1 MKNDNKVSFKETVE
15 LFIYKTIPQIREE
28 SEIPNCNF
36 IFPQDAYLLFE
47 SVKNNPFISRDGW
60 TPNITDTD
68 LDRIKLENN
77 QNKNI
82 PTILVKDTYTFFNTL
97 KEITNS
103 LLRLYNVYGEHFI
116 PRALHILVLKRI
128 WLRMGPNDF
137 NNVEEFLKKQLEFI
151 ENDMFDKYK
160 FEEKYTELKEYEVII
175 KSNLNRTW
183 DESPRNIGFSI
194 KDKEGNIHSLPHIHY
209 GISEDNT
216 CYIYAIQNELKPSK
230 IKKVERLLY
239 HLNEGIEEPKNHPN
253 QVYSLLLFLDLLK
266 SHGIT
271 KIKVPTLQVLSYG
284 YHELLSATTKEKF
297 ARNWDQDNIDLLNY
311 LTGERLKYKLES
323 YKRDLV
329 WYNKVV
335 EKQDSISKQKT
346 ENLINL
352 FYRMEC
358 HIQDFIIRNDF
369 DVQGDYLDII
379 IGNEKSLSK

>member
-1 MKNDNKVSFKETVE
+1 MPIASVLPATIFSCICDIFSLSTREISASNILLYSSITPDNACLDTETLSVFT
-15 LFIYKTIPQIREE
+15 LYLSWIY
-28 SEIPNCNF
+28 F
-36 IFPQDAYLLFE
+36 
-47 SVKNNPFISRDGW
+47 NPS
-60 TPNITDTD
+60 
-68 LDRIKLENN
+68 
-77 QNKNI
+77 
-82 PTILVKDTYTFFNTL
+82 
-97 KEITNS
+97 
-103 LLRLYNVYGEHFI
+103 
-116 PRALHILVLKRI
+116 
-128 WLRMGPNDF
+128 
-137 NNVEEFLKKQLEFI
+137 
-151 ENDMFDKYK
+151 
-160 FEEKYTELKEYEVII
+160 
-175 KSNLNRTW
+175 
-183 DESPRNIGFSI
+183 
-194 KDKEGNIHSLPHIHY
+194 
-209 GISEDNT
+209 GI
-216 CYIYAIQNELKPSK
+216 NELKPSK